1 MKTAILDSDARN
13 SCGKPIISL
22 VFLWFYVQAI
32 LMSDSF
38 AGDSNILK
46 NEDMAKPDYKMR
58 GIL

>member
-1 MKTAILDSDARN
+1 MKTAILDSDASN
-13 SCGKPIISL
+13 SYGKPIISL
-22 VFLWFYVQAI
+22 VFLWFYVKAI

-46 NEDMAKPDYKMR
+46 NEDMAKPGYKMC